1 MSNQSKTTKV
11 VLVIIVFLLLLAAT
25 TTILYLTIN
34 KEKKTTFFAR
44 SINDASYDCEATIN
58 NKYKQDLVNK
68 SFDDISSHYDPGK
81 RQYTIYY
88 RISIKEKQ
96 EDYPVVNDYMAKCV
110 VWERL
115 GYVSD
120 FRVFSY

>member
-1 MSNQSKTTKV
+1 MSKSKTTKV
-11 VLVIIVFLLLLAAT
+11 VLAIFAFILLLAAT
-25 TTILYLTIN
+25 TAILYLTIN
-34 KEKKTTFFAR
+34 QKKKTTFFAR
-44 SINDASYDCEATIN
+44 SINDASYDCEAKIN
-58 NKYKQDLVNK
+58 SKYEGDLVNK
-68 SFDDISSHYDPGK
+68 NFDNISSRYEPDK

-88 RISIKEKQ
+88 RISVKEKQ
-96 EDYPVVNDYMAKCV
+96 EDYAVVNDYMAKCV